1 MICMVEASHFAPGKH
16 LREQGWA
23 LPVTVSLLS
32 RSQLPG
38 GCGAAVDLIPLSGW
52 GKRGLAREDGF
63 APRQAADNDKDLQ
76 GFPTVQHLTWRI
88 EFKGVC

>member
-1 MICMVEASHFAPGKH
+1 MVEVSHFAPGKH
-16 LREQGWA
+16 LREQGRA

-38 GCGAAVDLIPLSGW
+38 GCGAAADLIPLSGW
-52 GKRGLAREDGF
+52 GKRGLAGEDGF
-63 APRQAADNDKDLQ
+63 AQLNDKDLQ
-76 GFPTVQHLTWRI
+76 GFPTLKHLTWRI